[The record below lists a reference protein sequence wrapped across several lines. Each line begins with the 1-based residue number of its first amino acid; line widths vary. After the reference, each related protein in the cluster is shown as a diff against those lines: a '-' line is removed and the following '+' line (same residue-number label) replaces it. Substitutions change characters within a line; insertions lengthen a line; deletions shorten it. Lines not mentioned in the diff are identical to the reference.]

1 MRFVRW
7 LSYSDCSAT
16 RHFFTILCHGSVW
29 PQNLKWMWHYWL
41 LDNINGVNLSDEIL
55 QNCGK
60 VPIHTN
66 DSNISKLVSKKLRTD
81 KILES
86 FLQQLTPQSRILAKH
101 PRWKICSDWATK
113 KIIFFSY
120 PVWNFLSFRIQLT
133 RMERFYYTTQYSRQ
147 NSFKLIKLI

>member
-1 MRFVRW
+1 
-7 LSYSDCSAT
+7 
-16 RHFFTILCHGSVW
+16 
-29 PQNLKWMWHYWL
+29 MWHYWL

-101 PRWKICSDWATK
+101 PR
-113 KIIFFSY
+113 
-120 PVWNFLSFRIQLT
+120 
-133 RMERFYYTTQYSRQ
+133 
-147 NSFKLIKLI
+147 